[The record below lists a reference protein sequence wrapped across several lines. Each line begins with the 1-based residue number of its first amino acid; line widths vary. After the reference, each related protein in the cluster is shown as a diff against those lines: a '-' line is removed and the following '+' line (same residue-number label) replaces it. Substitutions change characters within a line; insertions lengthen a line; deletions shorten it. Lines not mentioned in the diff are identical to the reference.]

1 MTSQSPDRIL
11 SPNFPNLQNKPFMT
25 PSDTT
30 RIEQFITRWQNS
42 SGNERANYQM
52 FFSELCD
59 ALGVKRPDVKG
70 SVTGDP
76 YCFDKDITIYHPS
89 GKKTPGYIDFYK
101 ADHFL
106 IEAKQGSEKSGKG
119 TAKRGT
125 NSYLK
130 AMEAAFVQAI
140 AYTRNLPSKP
150 PFLLTCDIGDHFEL
164 WMGFSGDYGGY
175 GARQDIGLTALRKP
189 EIFDLFVDIFTDPQ
203 KRNPEKIAAKVTRE
217 VAADLAE
224 LSKRLEGLHEPE
236 EVAHFLM
243 RCIFTMF
250 AEDVGLLR
258 EHLFTDALETRWLP
272 NPKSFKPEVEALW
285 QAMNDGTSFGFY
297 GRLLKFNGGLFAEAR
312 AFELTADQL
321 QVLLTAAKREW
332 KDVEPA
338 IFGTLLERA
347 LDSKERSKL
356 GAHYTPRSYV
366 ERLVRPVV
374 MEPLRE
380 QWDLV
385 QGEVKQILGDVE
397 KEPTAAQKKK
407 AVAAL
412 EGFLTEL
419 RQVRILDP
427 ACGSGNF
434 LYVTLDLIKQL
445 ESEVLRRLEDVTGQA
460 QLRLDIDQ
468 VNPSQF
474 LGIEINP
481 RAAAIADLVIWIGYL
496 QWHFRQFG
504 NIPPVEPVLREY
516 KNIECRDAVLA
527 YDGKEEDIDPKTGKV
542 RTRWGGRMMKH
553 PVTGE
558 MVPDPSDR
566 IPIYRYINPRP
577 AEWQEA
583 DYVVSNPPF
592 IGNRA
597 MRGMLGDGYAETI
610 RQTYEDVPDTVDFVM
625 YWWHK
630 AAGLVRDK
638 KLAKFGFI
646 TTNTIRQVWQRGV
659 IEYHLNQKNS
669 IQLFFAIPDHPWVDE
684 GAAVRIA
691 MTGVEIFDPKQPIRT
706 AHLGSVINEHEA
718 ETPEDKAEQ
727 IEIIWQNVIKIFSNL
742 RSGTD
747 AKISLKLRSNQGLCC
762 PGIKLH
768 GVGFCL
774 TEEQSKNIES
784 EVVFKYLNGR
794 DLAQSSRNAKV
805 IDLFGLTEKDVQAKY
820 PRAYQWISERVK
832 PDRDQNNR
840 ASYRDKWWIFGEPR
854 ASFRPAWK
862 GLLRYI
868 GTAQTS
874 KHRIFIFVDGEVI
887 PDQQIIVVATND
899 AYILGVL
906 SSRIHVTWALA
917 AGGTLEDRPRYNNS
931 VCFDPFPFPN
941 PTPDRKQ
948 KIREL
953 GERLDA
959 HRKRVQAQH
968 PDVTITAMYN
978 LLEKIRA
985 GEELTEKDR
994 EFNNKALVSTLKQIH
1009 DELDAAVFEVYGWED
1024 LISPSPLTPLPE
1036 GEGNRYL
1043 DRLPSPLGRRTGDEG
1058 ISKLAGR
1065 TRQIP
1070 SELLQRARELRQQQT
1085 PAEKLLWECLRD
1097 RRLYNAKFRR
1107 QHNLGQFI
1115 ADFYCHAARLVIELD
1130 GKIHQQQ
1137 QHRDSDRDQWMQ
1149 ANGFTVLRFRNQ
1161 EVFSNTE
1168 AVLETISQVLPSPLT
1183 PLPEGEGNRNFD
1195 RLPSPLGRR
1204 AGDEGK
1210 RTENEGIDEII
1221 LERLVALNAER
1232 AEEVRNGLIR
1242 WLRPEYQ
1249 APGEVHIQQVIE
1261 GIAEVEEE
1269 IALAPVEQQKF
1280 PKAFKDQLAAVRDLL
1295 RTQGGEWTVEQIAAQ
1310 FKGASRQKQT
1320 ILTCLESLEALGI
1333 IAKHEEEGSDRW
1345 YLAELQKA
1353 S

>member
-1 MTSQSPDRIL
+1 
-11 SPNFPNLQNKPFMT
+11 MT
-25 PSDTT
+25 PSDAA
-30 RIEQFITRWQNS
+30 RIEQFIARWQNS

-106 IEAKQGSEKSGKG
+106 IEAKQGGEKSGKG
-119 TAKRGT
+119 MAKRGT
-125 NSYLK
+125 NAYLK
-130 AMEAAFVQAI
+130 ALEAAFVQAI
-140 AYTRNLPSKP
+140 AYTRNLPKLP
-150 PFLLTCDIGDHFEL
+150 PFLLTCDIGDRFEL

-175 GARQDIGLTALRKP
+175 GARQDIRLTALRKP
-189 EIFDLFVDIFTDPQ
+189 EIFDLFLDIFTDPQ

-224 LSKRLEGLHEPE
+224 LARTLERSPQQGLKRGANPASPLPQGGIEGGSTENDDRPQQ
-236 EVAHFLM
+236 VAHFLM

-250 AEDVGLLR
+250 AEDVGLLK
-258 EHLFTDALETRWLP
+258 EHLFTNALETRWLP
-272 NPKSFKPEVEALW
+272 NPKSFQPEVEALW
-285 QAMNDGTSFGFY
+285 QAMNEGTSFGFY

-321 QVLLTAAKREW
+321 RVLLTAAKREW

-397 KEPTAAQKKK
+397 KEPTATQKKK

-460 QLRLDIDQ
+460 QLRLDIAQ

-527 YDGKEEDIDPKTGKV
+527 YDGKEEDVDPKTGKV

-558 MVPDPSDR
+558 MVPDPSDQ

-592 IGNRA
+592 LVDKRMKNI
-597 MRGMLGDGYAETI
+597 LGDEYVSFLRKVNRGLLEAC
-610 RQTYEDVPDTVDFVM
+610 DFVM
-625 YWWHK
+625 FWWNK
-630 AAGLVRDK
+630 AAYLLTQGQLQS
-638 KLAKFGFI
+638 FGFI
-646 TTNTIRQVWQRGV
+646 TTNTITQIFNRRVLDK
-659 IEYHLNQKNS
+659 YLNQIS
-669 IQLFFAIPDHPWVDE
+669 ITFAIPDHPWVSSND

-691 MTGVEIFDPKQPIRT
+691 MTVAGAGRKEGLLVKSIHED
-706 AHLGSVINEHEA
+706 INEEA
-718 ETPEDKAEQ
+718 ISNVFFQEKKGFIHSNLSINFNYSKVYPLASNSGIGNKGVTVLGEGFFLSVQELQLLLHYEPNAQ
-727 IEIIWQNVIKIFSNL
+727 EIITSLYKGKDITDKP
-742 RSGTD
+742 RS
-747 AKISLKLRSNQGLCC
+747 
-762 PGIKLH
+762 
-768 GVGFCL
+768 
-774 TEEQSKNIES
+774 
-784 EVVFKYLNGR
+784 LN
-794 DLAQSSRNAKV
+794 V
-805 IDLFGLTEKDVQAKY
+805 IDLYGLTEKQVQDLY
-820 PRAYQWISERVK
+820 PRVYQRIKEKVF
-832 PDRDQNNR
+832 PFR
-840 ASYRDKWWIFGEPR
+840 AVQKRKAYRDSWWIFAEPR
-854 ASFRPAWK
+854 SQLRKALE
-862 GLLRYI
+862 GLERYI
-868 GTAQTS
+868 ATVETA
-874 KHRIFIFVDGEVI
+874 KHRVFTFITKDILPDVKLAVI
-887 PDQQIIVVATND
+887 ASND
-899 AYILGVL
+899 AYCLGVL
-906 SSRIHVTWALA
+906 SSSVHLTWVLV
-917 AGGTLEDRPRYNNS
+917 AGGTLEDRPVYS
-931 VCFDPFPFPN
+931 KTTCFDPFPFPDA
-941 PTPDRKQ
+941 TPDRKQ

-985 GEELTEKDR
+985 GVELTDKDR

-1009 DELDAAVFEVYGWED
+1009 DELDAAVFEAYGWSD
-1024 LISPSPLTPLPE
+1024 LLDPPQPPLKRGENADGSASPLAQE
-1036 GEGNRYL
+1036 GVEGG
-1043 DRLPSPLGRRTGDEG
+1043 SM
-1058 ISKLAGR
+1058 
-1065 TRQIP
+1065 Q
-1070 SELLQRARELRQQQT
+1070 
-1085 PAEKLLWECLRD
+1085 
-1097 RRLYNAKFRR
+1097 
-1107 QHNLGQFI
+1107 NL
-1115 ADFYCHAARLVIELD
+1115 
-1130 GKIHQQQ
+1130 
-1137 QHRDSDRDQWMQ
+1137 
-1149 ANGFTVLRFRNQ
+1149 
-1161 EVFSNTE
+1161 
-1168 AVLETISQVLPSPLT
+1168 
-1183 PLPEGEGNRNFD
+1183 
-1195 RLPSPLGRR
+1195 
-1204 AGDEGK
+1204 
-1210 RTENEGIDEII
+1210 DEII

-1232 AEEVRNGLIR
+1232 AEEERNGFIR

-1249 APGEVHIQQVIE
+1249 APGQVYIQQVLE
-1261 GIAEVEEE
+1261 GIADVSEES
-1269 IALAPVEQQKF
+1269 ALAKLSVGIAPVEQQKF

-1333 IAKHEEEGSDRW
+1333 IAKHEEEGSDRASGDEVVRW

>member
-1 MTSQSPDRIL
+1 
-11 SPNFPNLQNKPFMT
+11 MT
-25 PSDTT
+25 PSDAA

-101 ADHFL
+101 AEHFV

-125 NSYLK
+125 NTYLK

-140 AYTRNLPSKP
+140 AYIRNLASKP

-217 VAADLAE
+217 VAEDLAE

-250 AEDVGLLR
+250 AEDVGLLK

-272 NPKSFKPEVEALW
+272 NPKSFNAEVEALW

-297 GRLLKFNGGLFAEAR
+297 GRLLKFNGGLFADAR
-312 AFELTADQL
+312 AFELTEDQL
-321 QVLLTAAKREW
+321 RVLLTAAKREW

-397 KEPTAAQKKK
+397 KEPTTAQKKK
-407 AVAAL
+407 AVVAL

-419 RQVRILDP
+419 RQVQILDP

-566 IPIYRYINPRP
+566 IPIYRYINPRS

-583 DYVVSNPPF
+583 DYIVSNPPF
-592 IGNRA
+592 IGNAR
-597 MRGMLGDGYAETI
+597 MRDRLGDGYAETL
-610 RQTYEDVPDTVDFVM
+610 RLVYSDVPETVDYVM

-630 AAGLVRDK
+630 AAELVRQNAYQRFGLV
-638 KLAKFGFI
+638 
-646 TTNTIRQVWQRGV
+646 TTNTISQFRQRSV
-659 IEYHLNQKNS
+659 IELHQKQNIS
-669 IQLFFAIPDHPWVDE
+669 LKIFFAVPDHPWTDE

-691 MTGVEIFDPKQPIRT
+691 MTGAQLTDNDQYSKLSQIG
-706 AHLGSVINEHEA
+706 HLTFKSNRKFSLEE
-718 ETPEDKAEQ
+718 ETPEDSSDYVRLTFKN
-727 IEIIWQNVIKIFSNL
+727 IGLINSNL
-742 RSGTD
+742 KAGVNLSSVVKLKSNFGISFRGFEVGGKGFIINSSLANNWLRQDSRLDRIIKPYFGGKEFASYKKDRYVIDFHNLTQQES
-747 AKISLKLRSNQGLCC
+747 AKFSLPFQHLLEQVKPFRVIN
-762 PGIKLH
+762 
-768 GVGFCL
+768 
-774 TEEQSKNIES
+774 EEQSRQE
-784 EVVFKYLNGR
+784 
-794 DLAQSSRNAKV
+794 
-805 IDLFGLTEKDVQAKY
+805 
-820 PRAYQWISERVK
+820 
-832 PDRDQNNR
+832 
-840 ASYRDKWWIFGEPR
+840 KWWLFRRSGEVIR
-854 ASFRPAWK
+854 ASFTDLK
-862 GLLRYI
+862 RYI
-868 GTAQTS
+868 ATIYTS
-874 KHRIFIFVDGEVI
+874 KHRVFTFLDKDIM
-887 PDQQIIVVATND
+887 PDATLVLVASED
-899 AYILGVL
+899 AYKLGVL
-906 SSRIHVTWALA
+906 SSYIHIIWALA
-917 AGGTLEDRPRYNNS
+917 TGGTLEDRPRYNQPR
-931 VCFDPFPFPN
+931 CFDPFPFPE
-941 PTPDRKQ
+941 PTLELKQ

-985 GEELTEKDR
+985 GVELTDKDR

-1009 DELDAAVFEVYGWED
+1009 DELDVAVFEAYGWSD
-1024 LISPSPLTPLPE
+1024 LLAPPQPQKSGENADGSASSLAQE
-1036 GEGNRYL
+1036 GTEGGAMQNL
-1043 DRLPSPLGRRTGDEG
+1043 DE
-1058 ISKLAGR
+1058 
-1065 TRQIP
+1065 
-1070 SELLQRARELRQQQT
+1070 
-1085 PAEKLLWECLRD
+1085 
-1097 RRLYNAKFRR
+1097 
-1107 QHNLGQFI
+1107 
-1115 ADFYCHAARLVIELD
+1115 
-1130 GKIHQQQ
+1130 
-1137 QHRDSDRDQWMQ
+1137 M
-1149 ANGFTVLRFRNQ
+1149 
-1161 EVFSNTE
+1161 
-1168 AVLETISQVLPSPLT
+1168 
-1183 PLPEGEGNRNFD
+1183 
-1195 RLPSPLGRR
+1195 
-1204 AGDEGK
+1204 
-1210 RTENEGIDEII
+1210 I

-1232 AEEVRNGLIR
+1232 AEEERNGFIR

-1269 IALAPVEQQKF
+1269 TAIAPVEQQKF

-1333 IAKHEEEGSDRW
+1333 IAKHEEEGSDSASRDEVVRW